1 VSLQQPTRQ
10 REIARPIMAQLEIDG
25 STQETE
31 AAFQELEIGE
41 SRPSLT
47 EDALLVENLRDGT
60 AGKKEQAAHTLA
72 DRARYSP
79 NRFAIVRAGGIR
91 PLVALMRNGENGGK
105 NQAVRALMNLAQHDD
120 IRKAIDKADGI
131 APLLALD
138 AIAHPTAAKALTNL
152 SSTQVGRKLVAKAR
166 ASGEEQAATGRMI
179 NLGFRNV
186 PVLTGRYRSDFDEG
200 EVLGRGGFGTV
211 VKATNKLDEED
222 YAMKKIRASSDK
234 TWRPD
239 LTKILREVKS
249 LASLDHLNIVGYCN
263 AWLEAGTSNAGLVD
277 QSSGALLTSAVPSP
291 LSTTGAWT
299 TQDEEAVAE
308 PFTETLKSF
317 DMCASDMPSVAARE
331 PIVQQQKKE
340 PVNYDLV
347 LYIQMQYC
355 PQTLRDFIKA
365 GNNVDESLKIFAQ
378 IARGLAHVH
387 GQGLVHRDLKPA
399 NIFLIDGDAKIGDFG
414 LSRLVGQDDV
424 EEHNEEGGDPDEGI
438 TRGVGTKLYAA
449 PEQFNSDNYDAKKA
463 DVYSLGAVLYELLR
477 PNCTKMERAKLAEA
491 SCDERR
497 ALLRTD
503 LPNVDKNVAEVVV
516 AALAHNPRERPAAA
530 KVASIVERALEADVV
545 RQMNK
550 DGAPSPDRT
559 VILSPTGVR
568 VYSNKGEFLEERP
581 AGRSSEP

>member
-211 VKATNKLDEED
+211 VKATNKLD
-222 YAMKKIRASSDK
+222 
-234 TWRPD
+234 
-239 LTKILREVKS
+239 
-249 LASLDHLNIVGYCN
+249 
-263 AWLEAGTSNAGLVD
+263 
-277 QSSGALLTSAVPSP
+277 
-291 LSTTGAWT
+291 
-299 TQDEEAVAE
+299 
-308 PFTETLKSF
+308 
-317 DMCASDMPSVAARE
+317 
-331 PIVQQQKKE
+331 
-340 PVNYDLV
+340 
-347 LYIQMQYC
+347 
-355 PQTLRDFIKA
+355 
-365 GNNVDESLKIFAQ
+365 
-378 IARGLAHVH
+378 
-387 GQGLVHRDLKPA
+387 
-399 NIFLIDGDAKIGDFG
+399 
-414 LSRLVGQDDV
+414 
-424 EEHNEEGGDPDEGI
+424 
-438 TRGVGTKLYAA
+438 
-449 PEQFNSDNYDAKKA
+449 
-463 DVYSLGAVLYELLR
+463 
-477 PNCTKMERAKLAEA
+477 
-491 SCDERR
+491 
-497 ALLRTD
+497 
-503 LPNVDKNVAEVVV
+503 
-516 AALAHNPRERPAAA
+516 
-530 KVASIVERALEADVV
+530 
-545 RQMNK
+545 
-550 DGAPSPDRT
+550 
-559 VILSPTGVR
+559 
-568 VYSNKGEFLEERP
+568 
-581 AGRSSEP
+581 